1 MGLLHKAEATFLKA
15 VPKNISAG
23 LNFFLLLVA
32 LVFFAGSV
40 AYSDGLPQVATLN
53 ELISKFDGSSCKE
66 CHEQIYN
73 QWEKSHH
80 ARPLMGLDD
89 QIFMTGYLKYGP
101 LALKPGEMAT

>member
-1 MGLLHKAEATFLKA
+1 MGLLHKDGAIFLRAAFKH
-15 VPKNISAG
+15 VTCG
-23 LNFFLLLVA
+23 LSFFLLLISPV
-32 LVFFAGSV
+32 LFAGGIACGDGPPQV
-40 AYSDGLPQVATLN
+40 TTMKELITRSDGT
-53 ELISKFDGSSCKE
+53 SCKE
-66 CHEQIYN
+66 CHEEIYT